1 MNTSTTKER
10 MKNYRARLRKE
21 GLRPIQLWTVDQNG
35 PEFKSEIR
43 RQVANLKEE
52 EEKQE
57 GEGGGPL
64 GEPGA
69 AGNHPSNQQ
78 PQQQ

>member
-1 MNTSTTKER
+1 

-21 GLRPIQLWTVDQNG
+21 GFRPIQISTVDLNG
-35 PEFKSEIR
+35 PNFKSEIR

-57 GEGGGPL
+57 LAFWEQ
-64 GEPGA
+64 A
-69 AGNHPSNQQ
+69 SAWPSE
-78 PQQQ
+78 